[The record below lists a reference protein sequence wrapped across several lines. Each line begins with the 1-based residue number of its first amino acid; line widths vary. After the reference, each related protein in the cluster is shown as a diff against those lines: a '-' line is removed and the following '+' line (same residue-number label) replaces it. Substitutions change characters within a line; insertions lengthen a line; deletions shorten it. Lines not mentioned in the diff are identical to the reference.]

1 MVFSRVRGHGRLRS
15 FWSRNAFARGLATVF
30 SGTVLA
36 QLVGLAVL
44 PIFARMFAPDA
55 FGHLQVYQALLT
67 VLAIAVTARFEIAL
81 LRCEDDEAAGVVE
94 AGALIVIMMTVGIGM
109 ILYGLNLL
117 GLVPGVAK
125 LPFPLGYL
133 LLAVAATG
141 FSNLFF
147 YRLLRSHR
155 FASNAVL
162 RFSQAGIYALVG
174 LALGLWH
181 PTLDGLI
188 IADLCGR
195 LAAMAYGGFLLH
207 RHMNVA
213 IRLPRLGT
221 CLAFL
226 GRYRDLPRY
235 ALPGSL
241 ANAAG
246 AAITPIYV
254 FSTFG
259 AASAGQ
265 YSLLDRTLALPV
277 SMVVAA
283 VSQVFAARFSEF
295 HRNSD
300 RDGLNLFRKL
310 VAGSALLAVFGGL
323 VGWLFAEELFILLF
337 GREWAIAA
345 NLARVMLVAYAVSFV
360 AGTVNQTLV
369 VLGRYRLQMSW
380 DLAWLLIFGA
390 AWWVIIDLKLG
401 FQQAIEI
408 HAAIIILLQ
417 ASFVAIAYRAVAR
430 ALRAITAESR

>member
-1 MVFSRVRGHGRLRS
+1 
-15 FWSRNAFARGLATVF
+15 
-30 SGTVLA
+30 
-36 QLVGLAVL
+36 
-44 PIFARMFAPDA
+44 MFAPDA
-55 FGHLQVYQALLT
+55 FAHLQIYQALLT
-67 VLAIAVTARFEIAL
+67 FLAIAVTARFEIAL
-81 LRCEDDEAAGVVE
+81 LRCEDGEAAHVVE
-94 AGALIVIMMTVGIGM
+94 AGAFIVIFMTAGIG
-109 ILYGLNLL
+109 IVLYGLNLL
-117 GLVPGVAK
+117 DLVPGVVS
-125 LPFPLGYL
+125 LPFPPGYL
-133 LLAVAATG
+133 LLAVAAAG
-141 FSNLFF
+141 LSNLFF

-162 RFSQAGIYALVG
+162 RFYQAGIYALVG

-181 PTLDGLI
+181 PTFDGLI

-195 LAAMAYGGFLLH
+195 LAAMIYGGSLLC

-213 IRLPRLGT
+213 IRLPRLGI

-226 GRYRDLPRY
+226 RRYRDLPRY

-246 AAITPIYV
+246 AAITPLYI

-295 HRNSD
+295 YRASD
-300 RDGLNLFRKL
+300 RKALNLFRNL
-310 VAGSALLAVFGGL
+310 LAGSVCLAVLGGL
-323 VGWLFAEELFILLF
+323 AGWLAAEKLFLILF
-337 GREWAIAA
+337 GREWAVAA
-345 NLARVMLVAYAVSFV
+345 GLAKVMLVAYAVSFV

-369 VLGRYRLQMSW
+369 VLGRYRLQMGW
-380 DLAWLLIFGA
+380 DFAWLLIFAA
-390 AWWVIIDLKLG
+390 AWWGIIDLELG
-401 FQQAIEI
+401 FERAIEI

-417 ASFVAIAYRAVAR
+417 ASFVALAYGAVTR
-430 ALRAITAESR
+430 SLGPFRPEVT